1 MSQARRAA
9 VSQPMSQ
16 GSLKKL
22 QRKIWK
28 QILMVRSLTGQKT
41 KRKMR
46 QMEVI
51 KHRLKKIKQL

>member
-1 MSQARRAA
+1 
-9 VSQPMSQ
+9 MSQ

-28 QILMVRSLTGQKT
+28 QILMGQET

-51 KHRLKKIKQL
+51 KHRMEKIKQL